1 MNIFDE
7 TESNVRSYCR
17 SFPKV
22 FERASG
28 AELIDEEGN
37 PYIDFFAGAGSLNY
51 GHNNPKMT
59 EALISYLQSGG
70 VVHGLDMATT
80 AKRDFLE
87 TFKSVILDPRG
98 MDYKVQFTGPTGT
111 NAVEAALKLAR
122 KIKKRSN
129 VISFTNAFH
138 GLTSGAL
145 AVTGSQNYR
154 NEAYVDRRNVTFMP
168 YDGYMGDGVNTL
180 DYVRKLLND
189 KSSGIDLPAAVI
201 VELIQA
207 EGGVNVASAKWVRE
221 LRLICDEFDILM
233 IVDDIQVGCGRSGY
247 FFSHEDADIQP
258 DMIVLSKSISGFGL
272 PMSLLLIK
280 PEFDQW
286 KSGEHTG
293 TFRGNN
299 LAFVTAKIALDYW
312 RTSQFADEIHEK
324 SILIEEALLSIQ
336 NRYPETIKAVKGR
349 GMICGLEFRHADVAQ
364 ALAKE
369 VFVNGL
375 IIELC
380 GAEQKVLKLLPPLTI
395 DLELLSKGIGLI
407 DNALKA
413 KDTESELECS
423 LANSTS

>member
-1 MNIFDE
+1 MNIFDS

-22 FERASG
+22 FESASG

-37 PYIDFFAGAGSLNY
+37 FYIDFFAGAGSLNY
-51 GHNNPKMT
+51 GHNNPIMT

-98 MDYKVQFTGPTGT
+98 LDYKVQFTGPTGT

-122 KIKKRSN
+122 KIKQRSN

-180 DYVRKLLND
+180 DYVRKLLID

-207 EGGVNVASAKWVRE
+207 EGGVNVATPEWVRE
-221 LRLICDEFDILM
+221 LRLLCNEFDMLL

-247 FFSHEDADIQP
+247 FFSHEEAGIKP
-258 DMIVLSKSISGFGL
+258 DMIALSKSISGFGL
-272 PMSLLLIK
+272 PMSLLLLK

-286 KSGEHTG
+286 ESGEHTG

-324 SILIEEALLSIQ
+324 SLLVQEALQDLQS
-336 NRYPETIKAVKGR
+336 RFPKTIRAIKGR
-349 GMICGLEFRHADVAQ
+349 GMIRGLEFWQPHVAQ
-364 ALAKE
+364 SLVKTAFL
-369 VFVNGL
+369 NGL

-380 GAEQKVLKLLPPLTI
+380 GAEQNVLKLLPPLI
-395 DLELLSKGIGLI
+395 IENQLLIKGIGVI
-407 DNALKA
+407 DSALKA
-413 KDTESELECS
+413 INSEV
-423 LANSTS
+423 

>member
-1 MNIFDE
+1 MNIFDS

-28 AELIDEEGN
+28 AELIDEEGI

-98 MDYKVQFTGPTGT
+98 LDYKVQFTGPTGT

-122 KIKKRSN
+122 KIKQRSN
-129 VISFTNAFH
+129 IISFTNAFH

-145 AVTGSQNYR
+145 AVTGSENYR

-180 DYVRKLLND
+180 DYVRKLLID

-207 EGGVNVASAKWVRE
+207 EGGVNVASPQWVRE
-221 LRLICDEFDILM
+221 LRLLCDEFDMLL

-247 FFSHEDADIQP
+247 FFSHEEADIQP
-258 DMIVLSKSISGFGL
+258 DIIAMSKSISGFGL
-272 PMSLLLIK
+272 PMSLLLMK

-286 KSGEHTG
+286 ESGEHTG

-312 RTSQFADEIHEK
+312 RTPQFTDEIHKK
-324 SILIEEALLSIQ
+324 SLLIKEALLSIQ
-336 NRYPETIKAVKGR
+336 SRYPETIKAVKGR
-349 GMICGLEFRHADVAQ
+349 GMICGLEFWQPDVAQ
-364 ALAKE
+364 ALVKE
-369 VFVNGL
+369 VFLNGL

-380 GAEQKVLKLLPPLTI
+380 GAEQNVLKLLPPLVI
-395 DLELLSKGIGLI
+395 EPELLSKGIGLI
-407 DNALKA
+407 DAALKA
-413 KDTESELECS
+413 KNTEFELTV
-423 LANSTS
+423 LAS

>member
-1 MNIFDE
+1 MNIFDS

-59 EALISYLQSGG
+59 DALISYLQSGG

-98 MDYKVQFTGPTGT
+98 LDYKVQFTGPTGT

-122 KIKKRSN
+122 KIKQRSN
-129 VISFTNAFH
+129 IISFTNAFH

-145 AVTGSQNYR
+145 AVTGSENYR

-180 DYVRKLLND
+180 DYVRKLLID

-207 EGGVNVASAKWVRE
+207 EGGVNVASPQWVRE
-221 LRLICDEFDILM
+221 LRLLCNEFDMLL

-247 FFSHEDADIQP
+247 FFSHEEADIQP
-258 DMIVLSKSISGFGL
+258 DIIAMSKSISGFGL
-272 PMSLLLIK
+272 PMSLLLMK

-286 KSGEHTG
+286 ESGEHTG

-312 RTSQFADEIHEK
+312 RTPQFTDEIHEK
-324 SILIEEALLSIQ
+324 SLLIKEALLSIQ
-336 NRYPETIKAVKGR
+336 SRFPETIKAVKGR
-349 GMICGLEFRHADVAQ
+349 GMICGLEFWQPDVAQ

-369 VFVNGL
+369 VFVSGL

-380 GAEQKVLKLLPPLTI
+380 GAEQNVLKLLPPLTI
-395 DLELLSKGIGLI
+395 EPELLSKGIGLI
-407 DNALKA
+407 DSALKA
-413 KDTESELECS
+413 KNTEFELAV
-423 LANSTS
+423 LAS

>member
-1 MNIFDE
+1 MNIFDS

-28 AELIDEEGN
+28 AELIDEEGI

-98 MDYKVQFTGPTGT
+98 LDYKVQFTGPTGT

-122 KIKKRSN
+122 KIKQRSN
-129 VISFTNAFH
+129 IISFTNAFH

-145 AVTGSQNYR
+145 AVTGSENYR

-180 DYVRKLLND
+180 DYVRKLLID

-207 EGGVNVASAKWVRE
+207 EGGVNVASPQWVRE
-221 LRLICDEFDILM
+221 LRLLCDEFDMLL

-247 FFSHEDADIQP
+247 FFSHEEADIQP
-258 DMIVLSKSISGFGL
+258 DIIAMSKSISGFGL
-272 PMSLLLIK
+272 PMSLLLMK

-286 KSGEHTG
+286 ESGEHTG

-312 RTSQFADEIHEK
+312 RTPQFTDEIHEK
-324 SILIEEALLSIQ
+324 SLLIKEALLSIQ
-336 NRYPETIKAVKGR
+336 SRYPETIKAVKGR
-349 GMICGLEFRHADVAQ
+349 GMICGLEFWQPDVAQ
-364 ALAKE
+364 ALVKE
-369 VFVNGL
+369 VFLNGL

-380 GAEQKVLKLLPPLTI
+380 GAEQNVLKLLPPLVI
-395 DLELLSKGIGLI
+395 EPELLSKGIGLI
-407 DNALKA
+407 DAALKA
-413 KDTESELECS
+413 KNTEFELTV
-423 LANSTS
+423 LAS

>member
-1 MNIFDE
+1 MNIFDS

-22 FERASG
+22 FKSASG

-37 PYIDFFAGAGSLNY
+37 IYIDFFAGAGSLNY
-51 GHNNPKMT
+51 GHNNPQMAK
-59 EALISYLQSGG
+59 ALIHYLQSGG

-87 TFKSVILDPRG
+87 AFKSVILDPRG
-98 MDYKVQFTGPTGT
+98 LDYKVQFTGPTGT

-122 KIKKRSN
+122 KVKQRSN

-145 AVTGSQNYR
+145 AVTGSENYR

-180 DYVRKLLND
+180 DYMRKLLAD

-207 EGGVNVASAKWVRE
+207 EGGVNVASPRWVRE
-221 LRLICDEFDILM
+221 LRLLCDEFDILL
-233 IVDDIQVGCGRSGY
+233 IVDDIQVGCGRSGT
-247 FFSHEDADIQP
+247 FFSHEEAGIQP
-258 DMIVLSKSISGFGL
+258 DIIAMSKSISGFGL
-272 PMSLLLIK
+272 PMSLLLVR

-299 LAFVTAKIALDYW
+299 LAFVTANIALDFW
-312 RTSQFADEIHEK
+312 RTSEFSNEVHKK
-324 SILIEEALLSIQ
+324 SLIAQEALQSLKA
-336 NRYPETIKAVKGR
+336 RFPTLIKAVKGR
-349 GMICGLEFRHADVAQ
+349 GMILGLEFWHSDVAQ
-364 ALAKE
+364 NLAKE
-369 VFVNGL
+369 VFPNGL

-380 GAEQKVLKLLPPLTI
+380 GAEQNILKLLPPLTI
-395 DLELLSKGIGLI
+395 ETELMIKGIGVI
-407 DNALKA
+407 DSALQVRNPA
-413 KDTESELECS
+413 AELAVS
-423 LANSTS
+423 AN

>member
-1 MNIFDE
+1 MNIFDS

-22 FERASG
+22 FETASG

-37 PYIDFFAGAGSLNY
+37 FYIDFFAGAGSLNY

-98 MDYKVQFTGPTGT
+98 LDYKVQFTGPTGT

-122 KIKKRSN
+122 KIKQRSN

-145 AVTGSQNYR
+145 AVTGSENYR

-180 DYVRKLLND
+180 DYVRKLLAD

-207 EGGVNVASAKWVRE
+207 EGGVNVASPEWVRE
-221 LRLICDEFDILM
+221 LRLLCNDFDMLL
-233 IVDDIQVGCGRSGY
+233 IVDDIQVGCGRSGT
-247 FFSHEDADIQP
+247 FFSHEEADIQP
-258 DMIVLSKSISGFGL
+258 DIIAMSKSISGFGL
-272 PMSLLLIK
+272 PMSLLLMK

-286 KSGEHTG
+286 ESGEHTG

-312 RTSQFADEIHEK
+312 RTPQFTDEIHEK
-324 SILIEEALLSIQ
+324 SLLIKEALLSIQ
-336 NRYPETIKAVKGR
+336 SRYPEAVKAVKGR
-349 GMICGLEFRHADVAQ
+349 GMICGLEFWQPAVAQ

-369 VFVNGL
+369 VFLNGL
-375 IIELC
+375 IVELC
-380 GAEQKVLKLLPPLTI
+380 GAEQNVLKLLPPLTI
-395 DLELLSKGIGLI
+395 EPQLLIKGIGVI
-407 DNALKA
+407 DSALKA
-413 KDTESELECS
+413 MNSEVE
-423 LANSTS
+423 LAVLAS